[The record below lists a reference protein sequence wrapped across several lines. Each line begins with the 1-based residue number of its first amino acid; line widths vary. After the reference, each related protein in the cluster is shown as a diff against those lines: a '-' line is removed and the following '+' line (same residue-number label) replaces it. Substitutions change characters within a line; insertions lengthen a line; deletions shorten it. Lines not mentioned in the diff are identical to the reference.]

1 MTWNST
7 MGLISTLALILPVI
21 LVLTL
26 RLGRY
31 KAFPALITYYFLLF
45 TYNLMTEGYIKADD
59 DVIFYWGLANNLLD
73 APLMILF
80 LSYFSTSLVFTK
92 KLRLLIALFVAFE
105 IAVLSIKGINTEAI
119 TIILGPGILIV
130 LSLGLYFF
138 IKQTKIA
145 ITHRK
150 ATGKALICA
159 ALLFAYGCYAIV
171 YLIYY
176 VFKAHIEESGK
187 ISQEYVADTF
197 LVYFFVTTLSSL
209 LMCVGIVVERKRIQ
223 KLNELKVTRKELSTI
238 YTDTK
243 TAAPVRTAM
252 LDFDKELW
260 N

>member
-1 MTWNST
+1 

-209 LMCVGIVVERKRIQ
+209 LLCVGIVVERKRIQ

>member
-1 MTWNST
+1 

-26 RLGRY
+26 RLGKY
-31 KAFPALITYYFLLF
+31 KAFPVLIAYYFLLF
-45 TYNLMTEGYIKADD
+45 IYNLMTEGYINANE
-59 DVIFYWGLANNLLD
+59 DVAFYWGLANNLLD

-80 LSYFSTSLVFTK
+80 LSYFSTSQKFTK
-92 KLRLLIALFVAFE
+92 KLRVLIALFVCFE

-138 IKQTKIA
+138 IKQTKVA
-145 ITHRK
+145 ISHRK

-176 VFKAHIEESGK
+176 VFKAHIVANGK
-187 ISQEYVADTF
+187 INQEYVADTF
-197 LVYFFVTTLSSL
+197 LVYFFVTTLSSI
-209 LMCVGIVVERKRIQ
+209 LMCIGIFVERKRIQ
-223 KLNELKVTRKELSTI
+223 KLNELKVTRKELSSI
-238 YTDTK
+238 YTNTK
-243 TAAPVRTAM
+243 TAAPLRTAM
-252 LDFDKELW
+252 LDFDKDLW